1 MAKLSRKQ
9 RKQIREKGQVVIKPK
24 KVKIQPP
31 SGKEYSKPSS
41 AVKKAKTKLDA
52 KIKRENLRRR
62 KIVFLRDQGIDPFKY
77 RKKDI
82 DSIKIKDIT
91 SGNFNANTYPIF
103 FADSWE
109 TVKYFGGQV
118 LLISWCDFSGN
129 RDIADIV
136 AEVSGW
142 SIQQILDTIRSW
154 LFKKQTAQKH
164 GSHYIEGTSSG
175 SAGES
180 KVFCADSETIA
191 VIADDLKEKNKSMR
205 WKPKR
210 GKWKT
215 HSGGDNIGWQNI
227 TGNNNYGFTE
237 CSAKTM
243 IVICASILPNILETD
258 REIFYRNWWHVFI
271 EHFPEH
277 KEDVPKPL

>member
-9 RKQIREKGQVVIKPK
+9 RKQKRLKGQVVLKPK

-31 SGKEYSKPSS
+31 SGRKYNKPIQP
-41 AVKKAKTKLDA
+41 KQKLKVDA
-52 KIKRENLRRR
+52 KAQRENLRQR
-62 KIVFLRDQGIDPFKY
+62 KIDFLRNRGIDPFKF

-82 DSIKIKDIT
+82 DSIKIKDIN
-91 SGNFNANTYPIF
+91 SGNFNATTYPIF

-109 TVKYFGGQV
+109 TVKDFGGQV

-129 RDIADIV
+129 RDIADII

-142 SIQQILDTIRSW
+142 SIEQILDTIRTW
-154 LFKKQTAQKH
+154 LFKKQSAQKH
-164 GSHYIEGTSSG
+164 GSHYVDGTSSG

-180 KVFCADSETIA
+180 KVFCADKETIA
-191 VIADDLKEKNKSMR
+191 VIADDLKEKSKRMK

-227 TGNNNYGFTE
+227 TGNNKYGFTQ
-237 CSAKTM
+237 CSAKTL

-258 REIFYRNWWHVFI
+258 REIFYRNWWHVFV

-277 KEDVPKPL
+277 KEDVPSPL

>member
-9 RKQIREKGQVVIKPK
+9 RKQKRLKGQVVVKPK

-31 SGKEYSKPSS
+31 SGRKYNKHTQPKQRPK
-41 AVKKAKTKLDA
+41 AVAKAQ
-52 KIKRENLRRR
+52 RENLRQR
-62 KIVFLRDQGIDPFKY
+62 KIAFLRNQGIDPFKF

-82 DSIKIKDIT
+82 DSIKIKDIN
-91 SGNFNANTYPIF
+91 SGNFNASTYPIF

-109 TVKYFGGQV
+109 TVKDFGGQV

-129 RDIADIV
+129 RDIADII

-142 SIQQILDTIRSW
+142 SIEQILDTIRTW
-154 LFKKQTAQKH
+154 LFKKQSAQKH
-164 GSHYIEGTSSG
+164 GSHYVDGTSSG

-180 KVFCADSETIA
+180 KVFCADKETIA
-191 VIADDLKEKNKSMR
+191 VIADDLKEKSKRMK

-227 TGNNNYGFTE
+227 TGNNKYGFTQ
-237 CSAKTM
+237 CSAKTL

-258 REIFYRNWWHVFI
+258 REIFYRNWWHVFV

-277 KEDVPKPL
+277 KEDVPRLL

>member
-9 RKQIREKGQVVIKPK
+9 RKQKRLKGQVVLKPK

-31 SGKEYSKPSS
+31 SGRKYNKPIQP
-41 AVKKAKTKLDA
+41 KQKLKVDA
-52 KIKRENLRRR
+52 KVRRENLRQR
-62 KIVFLRDQGIDPFKY
+62 KIDFLRNRGIDPFKF

-82 DSIKIKDIT
+82 DSIKIKDIN
-91 SGNFNANTYPIF
+91 SGNFNATTYPIF

-109 TVKYFGGQV
+109 TVKDFGGQV

-129 RDIADIV
+129 RDIADII

-142 SIQQILDTIRSW
+142 SIEQILDTIRTW
-154 LFKKQTAQKH
+154 LFKKQSAQKH
-164 GSHYIEGTSSG
+164 GSHYVDGTSSG

-180 KVFCADSETIA
+180 KVFCADKETIA
-191 VIADDLKEKNKSMR
+191 VIADDLKEKSKRMK

-227 TGNNNYGFTE
+227 TGNNKYGFTQ
-237 CSAKTM
+237 CSAKTL

-258 REIFYRNWWHVFI
+258 REIFYRNWWHVFV

-277 KEDVPKPL
+277 KEDVPRLL

>member
-9 RKQIREKGQVVIKPK
+9 RKQKRLKGQVVLKPK

-31 SGKEYSKPSS
+31 SGRKYNKPIQP
-41 AVKKAKTKLDA
+41 KQKLKVDA
-52 KIKRENLRRR
+52 KAQRENLRQR
-62 KIVFLRDQGIDPFKY
+62 KIDFLRNRGIDPFKF

-82 DSIKIKDIT
+82 DSIKIKDIN
-91 SGNFNANTYPIF
+91 SGNFNATTYPIF

-109 TVKYFGGQV
+109 TVKDFGGQV

-129 RDIADIV
+129 RDIADII

-142 SIQQILDTIRSW
+142 SIEQILDTIRTW
-154 LFKKQTAQKH
+154 LFKKQSAQKH
-164 GSHYIEGTSSG
+164 GSHYVDGTSSG

-180 KVFCADSETIA
+180 KVFCADKETIA
-191 VIADDLKEKNKSMR
+191 VIADDLKEKSKRMK

-227 TGNNNYGFTE
+227 TGNNKYGFTQ
-237 CSAKTM
+237 CSAKTL

-258 REIFYRNWWHVFI
+258 REIFYRNWWHVFV

-277 KEDVPKPL
+277 KEDVPRLL

>member
-9 RKQIREKGQVVIKPK
+9 RKQKRAKGQVVLKPK

-31 SGKEYSKPSS
+31 SGRKYNKPSQPKPTQK
-41 AVKKAKTKLDA
+41 ADAKTQ
-52 KIKRENLRRR
+52 RENLRQR
-62 KIVFLRDQGIDPFKY
+62 KIDFLRSRGIDPFKF

-82 DSIKIKDIT
+82 DSIKIKDINND
-91 SGNFNANTYPIF
+91 NFSASTYPIF

-109 TVKYFGGQV
+109 TVKDFEGQV
-118 LLISWCDFSGN
+118 LLISWCDYSGN
-129 RDIADIV
+129 RDISAII

-142 SIQQILDTIRSW
+142 TINQMIDTIRTW
-154 LFKKQTAQKH
+154 LFKRQTAQKQ
-164 GSHYIEGTSSG
+164 GNRYVDGTSSG

-180 KVFCADSETIA
+180 KVFCADKETIA
-191 VIADDLKEKNKSMR
+191 VIADDLKEKNKTMR

-215 HSGGDNIGWQNI
+215 HFGGDNIGWQNI
-227 TGNNNYGFTE
+227 TGDNKFGFTS
-237 CSAKTM
+237 CSARTLL
-243 IVICASILPNILETD
+243 VICASILPNILESD
-258 REIFYRNWWHVFI
+258 REIFYRNWYHVFI

-277 KEDVPKPL
+277 KEDVPSPL